1 MTIDNFRV
9 IILDDINVT
18 FEEYKDVLNP
28 ITKEVTT
35 KWVRVGGFYG
45 TLTSCL
51 RALKSY
57 IVMSYMDIDDY
68 KEVLDKI
75 TALDNA
81 IVSVRIKTDGRRKE
95 VMEDGIKGSVQD
107 C

>member
-1 MTIDNFRV
+1 MTLDNFRV
-9 IILDDINVT
+9 IVLDELNIT
-18 FEEYKDVLNP
+18 FEEYKEVNNP
-28 ITKEVTT
+28 ITKTSTT

-57 IVMSYMDIDDY
+57 IIMTYMNIDDY

-75 TALDNA
+75 QALNDA
-81 IVSVRIKTDGRRKE
+81 VVKVSIKPDGRRKE
-95 VMEDGIKGSVQD
+95 

>member
-1 MTIDNFRV
+1 MPLDNFRV
-9 IILDDINVT
+9 IVLDDLNIT

-28 ITKEVTT
+28 ITKTTTT

-57 IVMSYMDIDDY
+57 IIMTYMNIDDY
-68 KEVLDKI
+68 KEVIAKI
-75 TALDNA
+75 QALNDA
-81 IVSVRIKTDGRRKE
+81 VVSVSIKPDGRRKDE
-95 VMEDGIKGSVQD
+95 

>member
-1 MTIDNFRV
+1 MTLDNFRV
-9 IILDDINVT
+9 IVLDDLNIT

-28 ITKEVTT
+28 ITKTTTT

-57 IVMSYMDIDDY
+57 IVMTYMNIEDY

-75 TALDNA
+75 KSLDEA
-81 IVSVRIKTDGRRKE
+81 VVSVHIKPDGRRKDE
-95 VMEDGIKGSVQD
+95 CLNI
-107 C
+107 

>member
-1 MTIDNFRV
+1 MTLDKFKVVR
-9 IILDDINVT
+9 LDDINIT

-57 IVMSYMDIDDY
+57 IIMTYMDTDDY
-68 KEVLDKI
+68 KDVMDKI
-75 TALDNA
+75 KALEHA
-81 IVSVRIKTDGRRKE
+81 VVSVEIKADGRRKVVE
-95 VMEDGIKGSVQD
+95 
-107 C
+107 

>member
-1 MTIDNFRV
+1 MTLDKFKVVR
-9 IILDDINVT
+9 LDDINIT

-57 IVMSYMDIDDY
+57 IIMTYMDTDDY
-68 KEVLDKI
+68 KDVMDKI
-75 TALDNA
+75 KALEYA
-81 IVSVRIKTDGRRKE
+81 IVSVEIKADGRRKVVE
-95 VMEDGIKGSVQD
+95 
-107 C
+107 

>member
-1 MTIDNFRV
+1 MTLDNFRV
-9 IILDDINVT
+9 IVLDELNIT

-28 ITKEVTT
+28 ITKTTTT

-57 IVMSYMDIDDY
+57 IIMTYMNIEDY
-68 KEVLDKI
+68 KEVLAKI
-75 TALDNA
+75 QALNDA
-81 IVSVRIKTDGRRKE
+81 VVKVSIKPDGRRK
-95 VMEDGIKGSVQD
+95 
-107 C
+107 

>member
-1 MTIDNFRV
+1 MILDNFRV
-9 IILDDINVT
+9 IVLDELNIT
-18 FEEYKDVLNP
+18 FEEYKEVNNP
-28 ITKEVTT
+28 ITKTSTT

-57 IVMSYMDIDDY
+57 IVMTYMNIDDHQ
-68 KEVLDKI
+68 EVLDKI
-75 TALDNA
+75 QALNDA
-81 IVSVRIKTDGRRKE
+81 VVSVSIKPDGRRKE
-95 VMEDGIKGSVQD
+95 

>member
-1 MTIDNFRV
+1 MTLDNFRV
-9 IILDDINVT
+9 IILDDLNIT

-28 ITKEVTT
+28 ITKETTT

-57 IVMSYMDIDDY
+57 IVMSYVDIDDY
-68 KEVLDKI
+68 QEVLDKI
-75 TALDNA
+75 KALDEA
-81 IVSVRIKTDGRRKE
+81 IVEVRIKPDGRRK
-95 VMEDGIKGSVQD
+95 DL

>member
-1 MTIDNFRV
+1 MTLDNFRV
-9 IILDDINVT
+9 IVLDDLNIT

-28 ITKEVTT
+28 ITKTTTT

-57 IVMSYMDIDDY
+57 IVMTYMNIDDY
-68 KEVLDKI
+68 KEVLAKI
-75 TALDNA
+75 QALDNA
-81 IVSVRIKTDGRRKE
+81 VVSVSIKTDGRRKDE
-95 VMEDGIKGSVQD
+95 RKNI
-107 C
+107 

>member
-1 MTIDNFRV
+1 MTLDNFRV
-9 IILDDINVT
+9 LVLDELNIT
-18 FEEYKDVLNP
+18 FEEYKEVNNP
-28 ITKEVTT
+28 ITKTSTT

-57 IVMSYMDIDDY
+57 IIMTYMNIEDY

-75 TALDNA
+75 QALNDA
-81 IVSVRIKTDGRRKE
+81 VVKVSIKPDGRRKE
-95 VMEDGIKGSVQD
+95 

>member
-1 MTIDNFRV
+1 MTLDKFKVVR
-9 IILDDINVT
+9 LDDINIT

-57 IVMSYMDIDDY
+57 IIMTYMDIDDY
-68 KEVLDKI
+68 KDVIDKI
-75 TALDNA
+75 KALEYA
-81 IVSVRIKTDGRRKE
+81 VVSVEIKADGRRKVVE
-95 VMEDGIKGSVQD
+95 
-107 C
+107 

>member
-1 MTIDNFRV
+1 MTLDNFRV
-9 IILDDINVT
+9 IVLDDLNIT

-28 ITKEVTT
+28 ITKTTTT

-57 IVMSYMDIDDY
+57 IVMTYMNIDDY
-68 KEVLDKI
+68 KDVLAKI
-75 TALDNA
+75 QALDNA
-81 IVSVRIKTDGRRKE
+81 VVSVHIKPDGRRKDE
-95 VMEDGIKGSVQD
+95 
-107 C
+107 CLNT

>member
-1 MTIDNFRV
+1 MTLDNFRV
-9 IILDDINVT
+9 IVLDELNIT
-18 FEEYKDVLNP
+18 FEEYKEVNNP
-28 ITKEVTT
+28 ITKTSTT

-57 IVMSYMDIDDY
+57 IVMTYMNIDDY
-68 KEVLDKI
+68 KDVLDKI
-75 TALDNA
+75 QALNDA
-81 IVSVRIKTDGRRKE
+81 VVKVSIKPDGRRKDE
-95 VMEDGIKGSVQD
+95 

>member
-1 MTIDNFRV
+1 MILDNFRV
-9 IILDDINVT
+9 IVLDDLNIT
-18 FEEYKDVLNP
+18 FEEYKEVHNP
-28 ITKEVTT
+28 INKTSTT

-57 IVMSYMDIDDY
+57 IIMTYMNIDDY
-68 KEVLDKI
+68 KEVLDMI
-75 TALDNA
+75 QALNDAVVN
-81 IVSVRIKTDGRRKE
+81 VSIKPDGRRKDE
-95 VMEDGIKGSVQD
+95 

>member
-1 MTIDNFRV
+1 MTLDNFRV
-9 IILDDINVT
+9 IVLDDLNIT

-28 ITKEVTT
+28 ITKTTTT

-57 IVMSYMDIDDY
+57 IIMTYMNIDDY
-68 KEVLDKI
+68 QEVLDKI
-75 TALDNA
+75 KALNEA
-81 IVSVRIKTDGRRKE
+81 IVSVSIKPDGRRKDE
-95 VMEDGIKGSVQD
+95 CLNI
-107 C
+107 